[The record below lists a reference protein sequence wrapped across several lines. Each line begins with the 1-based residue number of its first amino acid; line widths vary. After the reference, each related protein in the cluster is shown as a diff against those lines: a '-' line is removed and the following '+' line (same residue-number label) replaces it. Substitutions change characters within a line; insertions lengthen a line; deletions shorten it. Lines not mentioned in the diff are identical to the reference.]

1 MNMKRRGGFTLLEL
15 LVVVAIIGIL
25 LALLLPALSA
35 AKARVRSTVCV
46 NHLRQVGLAMEMYVS
61 EGHRYPLNLDAWP
74 TKTWMDRLA
83 PYNPINWT
91 NAAWH
96 CPTFIAEGG
105 EVIWQP
111 PPPGGG
117 RFELSSSYAYNADG
131 MFGYRIVG
139 SHGLETGRP
148 QGLNDFNL
156 TVPENRI
163 AAPSGYVCRGRCAA
177 NSIPSLQLRHRIPW
191 GLRAAGNACFPTFAF
206 APALECD
213 RSRAAAFRGLQPAFC
228 GWSREFGKAKRL
240 PVSAAQG
247 AELEPRQ
254 STAPGVVGVHQRVV
268 RSELIAGLSVGL
280 QRGAELGNAPVFC
293 PVIRACRQRD
303 LHQCSQSDQSLHQC
317 HQWLESVF
325 PNRAGELSG
334 GLISQDTA
342 RLQRTFGRGVKGRF
356 LRCGFYDGRN

>member
-25 LALLLPALSA
+25 LALLLPAVSA
-35 AKARVRSTVCV
+35 AKARVRSTVCM

-61 EGHRYPLNLDAWP
+61 EGQRYPLNLDAWP

-105 EVIWQP
+105 QVIWQP

-131 MFGYRIVG
+131 MFGYRIAG

-163 AAPSGYVCRGRCAA
+163 AAPSDMYAVGDARPIRFPHS
-177 NSIPSLQLRHRIPW
+177 NSDTAFHGGFARPVMHAFQLLPSLLHSDAIEAEPPHFGGYNLLFVDGHVNLEKRRDYLYPPR
-191 GLRAAGNACFPTFAF
+191 RARNWNR
-206 APALECD
+206 D
-213 RSRAAAFRGLQPAFC
+213 NQPH
-228 GWSREFGKAKRL
+228 
-240 PVSAAQG
+240 P
-247 AELEPRQ
+247 ELWA
-254 STAPGVVGVHQRVV
+254 ST
-268 RSELIAGLSVGL
+268 SEWCV
-280 QRGAELGNAPVFC
+280 QN
-293 PVIRACRQRD
+293 
-303 LHQCSQSDQSLHQC
+303 
-317 HQWLESVF
+317 
-325 PNRAGELSG
+325 
-334 GLISQDTA
+334 
-342 RLQRTFGRGVKGRF
+342 
-356 LRCGFYDGRN
+356 